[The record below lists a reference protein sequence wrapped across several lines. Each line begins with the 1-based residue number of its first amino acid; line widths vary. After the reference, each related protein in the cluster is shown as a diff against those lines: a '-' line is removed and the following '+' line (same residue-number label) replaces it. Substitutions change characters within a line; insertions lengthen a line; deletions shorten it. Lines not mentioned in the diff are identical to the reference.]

1 MDLMTLNPL
10 SGDTVT
16 KSAAA
21 RIVRSVDELRA
32 ALAPARRE
40 GLTIGL
46 VPTMGFLHEG
56 HVSLLRAAHTECDVV
71 VMSLFVNPTQ
81 FGPGE
86 DLDRYPRDEQHDL
99 RLAGEAGVD
108 LVFAPAVEE
117 LYPDGFAA
125 AVEISGGLTSVLDGD
140 PESRGAGHFRGVTT
154 VVAKLFNIV
163 GPDVAYFGQKDAQQV
178 AVIKRM
184 VRDLDFPLRVEVM
197 PTVREE
203 DGLAMS
209 SRNVYLDPADRLRAV
224 AISRALAAAEQQAL
238 ALDSLD
244 AGLAAARIELAAA
257 AIEPE
262 YLEARDA
269 ETLEPVDQLGSG
281 RPVLIAVAAR
291 VGGARLIDNVL
302 IEPIV
307 D

>member
-1 MDLMTLNPL
+1 MDLVNMSFFP
-10 SGDTVT
+10 GETVT
-16 KSAAA
+16 ENAAA
-21 RIVRSVDELRA
+21 RVVRSVGELRA
-32 ALAPARRE
+32 ALVPARRA
-40 GLTIGL
+40 GQTIGL
-46 VPTMGFLHEG
+46 VPTMGFLHDG
-56 HVSLLRAAHTECDVV
+56 HASLLRAARAECDVV

-81 FGPGE
+81 FGPNE
-86 DLDRYPRDEQHDL
+86 DLDRYPRDEGRDL
-99 RLAGEAGVD
+99 RVAAEAGVD
-108 LVFAPAVEE
+108 IVFAPTVEE
-117 LYPDGFAA
+117 MYPDGAA
-125 AVEISGGLTSVLDGD
+125 TTVGVSGNLTSVLDGD
-140 PESRGAGHFRGVTT
+140 PARRGAAHFRGVTT
-154 VVAKLFNIV
+154 IVAKLFNIV
-163 GPDVAYFGQKDAQQV
+163 GPDVALFGQKDAQQA

-184 VRDLDFPLRVEVM
+184 ARDLSFPLRVEVM

-209 SRNVYLDPADRLRAV
+209 SRNVYLEPADRLRAV

-238 ALDSLD
+238 ALDSLE

-269 ETLEPVDQLGSG
+269 ETLEPAEQLRAG
-281 RPVLIAVAAR
+281 RPVLIAVAAQ

-302 IEPIV
+302 VEPIA